1 MSAARPVARLKVTL
15 GDVEPPVMRRLD
27 VPLKI
32 RLDRLHQT
40 LQAAMGWT
48 DSHLYLFT
56 AAGVSWGEP
65 NEDWPDST
73 LPAAKT
79 TLLDVVEDTGV
90 RTLHYIYDFGDNW
103 DHTIKIERIGDAAP
117 GTLYPVLIKA
127 GGRCPPEDCGGP
139 SGYARLLEI
148 LADPDHEEHEEMLEW
163 AGGLFDPQDPD
174 IEAIDREL
182 ETLARRWAPRPRKPK
197 ASRA

>member
-48 DSHLYLFT
+48 DSHLHLFT

-65 NEDWPDST
+65 DKDWPDDT

-79 TLLDVVEDTGV
+79 TLLDVLEDTGV

-103 DHTIKIERIGDAAP
+103 DHTIKVERVGDAAP
-117 GTLYPVLIKA
+117 GMLYPMLIKA

-139 SGYARLLEI
+139 PGYARLLEI

-163 AGGLFDPQDPD
+163 TGGLFDPREPD

-182 ETLARRWAPRPRKPK
+182 EALARRWAPRPRKPK